1 MPGDINLPGRLLN
14 DSWPVKIVFVSSMK
28 SQKMQKRLLFTKGKD
43 LIKGGGRGNVCK
55 IENKY

>member
-1 MPGDINLPGRLLN
+1 MPGEINLPGLLLN

-43 LIKGGGRGNVCK
+43 LIKGGENVCK